1 VDPNP
6 DVTVRRLAVEAAR
19 PSPASKA
26 ATWEALITA
35 GQVPTG
41 AVREIATA
49 FWQRSQDDVLAPFA
63 ERYADE
69 LGRIGKGGMLTA
81 LAVARL
87 LYPAAGV
94 NGRYPDRITSAAQQ
108 PGVSPLVA
116 RAVGERTA
124 ELRQVLAARELSS
137 RRA

>member
-1 VDPNP
+1 MCIRDS
-6 DVTVRRLAVEAAR
+6 

-94 NGRYPDRITSAAQQ
+94 NGRYPDRITSGLTPGCCAA
-108 PGVSPLVA
+108 LVI
-116 RAVGERTA
+116 RSG
-124 ELRQVLAARELSS
+124 
-137 RRA
+137 